1 MPYGAKPT
9 KGSQADPFPY
19 GSDADPV
26 RVHQG
31 VAADENMLGQEELA
45 DAEVN
50 WSPSRKLQ
58 PKMEAVV
65 VTGAL
70 ATVIIAVLALAG
82 VDIPQTLAVAWATLL
97 VSAAGYQR
105 TE

>member
-1 MPYGAKPT
+1 MPK
-9 KGSQADPFPY
+9 DPFPY
-19 GSDADPV
+19 GSYATPKDVRHGVVAD
-26 RVHQG
+26 
-31 VAADENMLGQEELA
+31 DNMLGQAEL
-45 DAEVN
+45 DDVDPN

-70 ATVIIAVLALAG
+70 ATVIVFVLTLFNIEVPETVAVALAVVLSSG
-82 VDIPQTLAVAWATLL
+82 
-97 VSAAGYQR
+97 AGYRR

>member
-1 MPYGAKPT
+1 MNPRN
-9 KGSQADPFPY
+9 DPFPY
-19 GSDADPV
+19 GSDAKPV
-26 RVHQG
+26 ETRKG
-31 VAADENMLGQEELA
+31 IIADENMLGQEELA

-70 ATVIIAVLALAG
+70 ATVIVFVLTLFHIEVPETVAVALAVLLAS
-82 VDIPQTLAVAWATLL
+82 V
-97 VSAAGYQR
+97 AGYR
-105 TE
+105 RIE

>member
-1 MPYGAKPT
+1 MPE
-9 KGSQADPFPY
+9 DPFPY
-19 GSDADPV
+19 GSYAQPKDVRHGAIAD
-26 RVHQG
+26 
-31 VAADENMLGQEELA
+31 DNMLGQDELA
-45 DAEVN
+45 DVDPD

-70 ATVIIAVLALAG
+70 ATVIVFVLTLFNIEVPETVAVALA
-82 VDIPQTLAVAWATLL
+82 VVLS
-97 VSAAGYQR
+97 SAAGYRR